1 MLATAHVIIG
11 AAAGLAMPNAPLAF
25 VAGVVSHHLMDMVPH
40 WDSGSFYY
48 PKKEA
53 PAPSGRDL
61 LIAIV
66 DCVIAVWV
74 VVQLLQLPALPYE
87 ARNMLWGAVGGI
99 VPDLW
104 HHSPGLQRFTRHWSW
119 SGVWYRFHNIFHA
132 TISPEYWWFGVL
144 TQILFAGVAWWSIVT
159 TLRI

>member
-25 VAGVVSHHLMDMVPH
+25 VAGIVSHHLMDIVPH

-53 PAPSGRDL
+53 PSVSVRD
-61 LIAIV
+61 V
-66 DCVIAVWV
+66 VIAVIDLAVAVWV
-74 VVQLLQLPALPYE
+74 MVQLMTLPALPYE
-87 ARNMLWGAVGGI
+87 ARAMIWGAVGSL

-119 SGVWYRFHNIFHA
+119 SGAWYRFHHTFHT
-132 TISPEYWWFGVL
+132 TINPKYWWFGIL
-144 TQILFAGVAWWSIVT
+144 TQVAFAGVAWWSITRV
-159 TLRI
+159 LRI